1 MNTLTSK
8 VQHNNFEVGEFVDE
22 KERTYDE
29 TIRLI
34 EDFPWESERKNLA
47 VSLTNPSI
55 TIAGKNDD
63 FLKLALFYNQKFVLH
78 YFDHQQKL
86 FTKSF
91 TNIRDSYPHIR
102 SYFEEPNF
110 DPSAFKLE
118 NTWLQHNLQHF
129 VSQDFHYTA
138 NPPTI
143 KRFLISTSG
152 FGLAM
157 SLVMFVF
164 LIFKAND
171 TANYYVV
178 FAIYF
183 VFFFIAGGGLNLIVF
198 FNFYCYAK
206 DKILI
211 MSKGNDVFYF
221 GDIVN
226 PKEYNKSEIVRF
238 RIIRIQASR
247 NPLNSFA
254 IVAIELKDGTELQIP
269 NLLVDYIAME
279 QKLSGIPF
287 VEENETPFI
296 RK

>member
-8 VQHNNFEVGEFVDE
+8 VQHDTFEVGEFVDRG
-22 KERTYDE
+22 ERTYEE

-34 EDFPWESERKNLA
+34 ETFPWETERKTLA

-55 TIAGKNDD
+55 TVEGKNGD
-63 FLKLALFYNQKFVLH
+63 FLKLSLFYNGKFVLH
-78 YFDHQQKL
+78 YFDHHQKL

-91 TNIRDSYPHIR
+91 TNITDTYSYVKGF
-102 SYFEEPNF
+102 FEQSTF
-110 DPSAFKLE
+110 DTSEFKLE

-138 NPPTI
+138 NRSTV

-157 SLVMFVF
+157 SLIMFIF
-164 LIFKAND
+164 LIIKADN
-171 TANYYVV
+171 TANYYAV
-178 FAIYF
+178 FVIYF
-183 VFFFIAGGGLNLIVF
+183 IFFFIAGGGLNLIVF
-198 FNFYCYAK
+198 FNFYSYAK
-206 DKILI
+206 NKILI

-221 GDIVN
+221 GDIVD
-226 PKEYNKSEIVRF
+226 PKKYDKSEIAGF
-238 RIIRIQASR
+238 RIIRLDANR
-247 NPLNSFA
+247 NPLSSFA
-254 IVAIELKDGTELQIP
+254 IVTIELKDGTQLKIP
-269 NLLVDYIAME
+269 NLLVDYIAMK

-287 VEENETPFI
+287 VEENKTPFI